1 MQTSYKLITN
11 CRICDSSKIDSILSL
26 GNQPLANALR
36 EAGDSTEEIYIPL
49 EIIRCD
55 NCTAVQLSVNVD
67 PDIMFKEYFWVTGT
81 TKTATDHLE
90 KLSTS
95 ISKRCIKR
103 NPSLLEVG
111 SNDGSLLKILK
122 ERDFGQLYGVD
133 PAKNIVDLI
142 NEPEIIFYTDFFN
155 YSFTKNFTE
164 SNGNVDI
171 VVARNVFSHVPDLV
185 NCLKGVANLLTE
197 DGLFVIEFHE
207 ATKILTEI
215 HYDSIYHEHTFYHS
229 IKSISEA
236 AKIAGLNPFDIEI
249 SPISGGSFIL
259 FFSKK
264 LKEKTTSLIEYEIS
278 ENKSGVLTI
287 QKWQEFA
294 KKSLKNLEDVR
305 EYLNKNSGRKICGFG
320 ASARSST
327 LVNAIGNECQNI
339 VGIADNNSLKQGK
352 VSPGMHLQ
360 IESPKKLIAS
370 NIDIVVVFP
379 FNFEKEIISFLK
391 DTLNWSGEVY
401 LPLPNEPRVIKI

>member
-1 MQTSYKLITN
+1 LQKSYKLITN
-11 CRICDSSKIDSILSL
+11 CRICDSSKIDSILNL

-36 EAGDSTEEIYIPL
+36 EADDTTEEIYIPL

-55 NCTAVQLSVNVD
+55 NCTTVQLSVNVD

-90 KLSTS
+90 KLSTL
-95 ISKRCIKR
+95 ISKRCIKI

-122 ERDFGQLYGVD
+122 ENDFGQLYGVD
-133 PAKNIVDLI
+133 PAKNIVESI
-142 NEPEIIFYTDFFN
+142 NEPDIIFYTDFFN
-155 YSFTKNFTE
+155 YSFTENFTRL
-164 SNGNVDI
+164 NGNVDI

-185 NCLKGVANLLTE
+185 NCLKGVANLLTD

-264 LKEKTTSLIEYEIS
+264 LKEKTPILIGHEIS

-294 KKSLKNLEDVR
+294 KKSLKNIEDVR
-305 EYLNKNSGRKICGFG
+305 EYLNSNLGRKICGFG

-327 LVNAIGNECQNI
+327 LVNAIGSECQNI
-339 VGIADNNSLKQGK
+339 VGIADNNPLKQGK
-352 VSPGMHLQ
+352 LSPSIHLQ
-360 IESPKKLIAS
+360 IESPKKLITS
-370 NIDIVVVFP
+370 DVDIVIVFP
-379 FNFEKEIISFLK
+379 FNFEKEIIIFLEE
-391 DTLNWSGEVY
+391 TLDWSGEVY
-401 LPLPNEPRVIKI
+401 LPLPNAPRVLKI

>member
-1 MQTSYKLITN
+1 MQKSYKLITN
-11 CRICDSSKIDSILSL
+11 CRICDSSKIDSILNL

-36 EAGDSTEEIYIPL
+36 EADDTTEEIYIPL

-55 NCTAVQLSVNVD
+55 NCTTVQLSVNVD

-90 KLSTS
+90 KLSTF
-95 ISKRCIKR
+95 ISKRCIKS

-122 ERDFGQLYGVD
+122 ENDFGQLYGVD
-133 PAKNIVDLI
+133 PAKNIVESI

-155 YSFTKNFTE
+155 YSFTKNFTRL
-164 SNGNVDI
+164 NGNVDI

-185 NCLKGVANLLTE
+185 NCLKGVANLLTD

-264 LKEKTTSLIEYEIS
+264 LKEKTPILMGYEIS

-294 KKSLKNLEDVR
+294 KKSLKNIEDVR
-305 EYLNKNSGRKICGFG
+305 EYLNNNLGRKICGFG

-327 LVNAIGNECQNI
+327 LVNTIGSECQNI
-339 VGIADNNSLKQGK
+339 VGIADNNPLKQGK
-352 VSPGMHLQ
+352 LSPGIHLQ
-360 IESPKKLIAS
+360 IESPKKLITS
-370 NIDIVVVFP
+370 DVDIVIVFP
-379 FNFEKEIISFLK
+379 FNFEKEIITFLEE
-391 DTLNWSGEVY
+391 TLDWSGEVY
-401 LPLPNEPRVIKI
+401 LPLPNAPRVLKI

>member
-90 KLSTS
+90 KLSTY

-197 DGLFVIEFHE
+197 DGLFVVEFHE

-264 LKEKTTSLIEYEIS
+264 LKEKTTSLIGYEIS

-327 LVNAIGNECQNI
+327 LVNAIGNECLNI

-360 IESPKKLIAS
+360 IESPRKLIVS
-370 NIDIVVVFP
+370 DIDIVVVFP

>member
-1 MQTSYKLITN
+1 MQKSYKLITN
-11 CRICDSSKIDSILSL
+11 CRICDSSKIDSILNL

-36 EAGDSTEEIYIPL
+36 EIDDLTEEIYIPL

-55 NCTAVQLSVNVD
+55 NCTTVQLSVNVD

-264 LKEKTTSLIEYEIS
+264 LKVKTTSLMGYEVS

-294 KKSLKNLEDVR
+294 KKSSKNLEDVR

-327 LVNAIGNECQNI
+327 LVNAIGNECQSI

-352 VSPGMHLQ
+352 ISPGMHLQ
-360 IESPKKLIAS
+360 IESPKKLITS
-370 NIDIVVVFP
+370 DVDIVIVFP
-379 FNFEKEIISFLK
+379 FNFEKEIITFLK
-391 DTLNWSGEVY
+391 DVLDWSGEVY
-401 LPLPNEPRVIKI
+401 LPLPNAPRVLKI

>member
-1 MQTSYKLITN
+1 MQKSYKLITN
-11 CRICDSSKIDSILSL
+11 CRICDSSKIDSILNL

-36 EAGDSTEEIYIPL
+36 EADDTTEEIYIPL

-55 NCTAVQLSVNVD
+55 NCTTVQLSVNVD

-90 KLSTS
+90 KLSTL
-95 ISKRCIKR
+95 ISKRCIKI

-122 ERDFGQLYGVD
+122 ENDFGQLYGVD
-133 PAKNIVDLI
+133 PAKNIVESI
-142 NEPEIIFYTDFFN
+142 NEPDIIFYTDFFN
-155 YSFTKNFTE
+155 YSFTENFTRL
-164 SNGNVDI
+164 NGNVDI

-185 NCLKGVANLLTE
+185 NCLKGVANLLTD

-264 LKEKTTSLIEYEIS
+264 LKEKTPILIGHEIS

-294 KKSLKNLEDVR
+294 KKSLKNIEDVR
-305 EYLNKNSGRKICGFG
+305 EYLNSNLGRKICGFG

-327 LVNAIGNECQNI
+327 LVNAIGSECQNI
-339 VGIADNNSLKQGK
+339 VGIADNNPLKQGK
-352 VSPGMHLQ
+352 LSPSIHLQ
-360 IESPKKLIAS
+360 IESPKKLITS
-370 NIDIVVVFP
+370 DVDIVIVFP
-379 FNFEKEIISFLK
+379 FNFEKEIIIFLEE
-391 DTLNWSGEVY
+391 TLDWSGEVY
-401 LPLPNEPRVIKI
+401 LPLPNAPRVLKI

>member
-1 MQTSYKLITN
+1 LQKSYKLITN
-11 CRICDSSKIDSILSL
+11 CRICDSAKIDSILNL

-36 EAGDSTEEIYIPL
+36 EADDTTEEIYIPL
-49 EIIRCD
+49 EIVRCD
-55 NCTAVQLSVNVD
+55 NCTTVQLSVNVD

-81 TKTATDHLE
+81 TKTATDHLK
-90 KLSTS
+90 KLSTF
-95 ISKRCIKR
+95 ISKRCIKS

-122 ERDFGQLYGVD
+122 ENDFGQLYGVD
-133 PAKNIVDLI
+133 PAKNIVESI

-155 YSFTKNFTE
+155 YSFTENFTRL
-164 SNGNVDI
+164 NGNVDI

-185 NCLKGVANLLTE
+185 NCLKGVANLLTD

-264 LKEKTTSLIEYEIS
+264 LKEKTPNLMGYEIS

-294 KKSLKNLEDVR
+294 KKSLKNIEDVR
-305 EYLNKNSGRKICGFG
+305 EYLNNNLGRKICGFG

-327 LVNAIGNECQNI
+327 LVNAIGSECQNI
-339 VGIADNNSLKQGK
+339 VGIADNNPLKQGK
-352 VSPGMHLQ
+352 LSPGIHLQ
-360 IESPKKLIAS
+360 IESPKKLITS
-370 NIDIVVVFP
+370 DVDIVIVFP
-379 FNFEKEIISFLK
+379 FNFEKEIIIFLEE
-391 DTLNWSGEVY
+391 TLDWSGEVY
-401 LPLPNEPRVIKI
+401 LPLPNAPRVLKI

>member
-1 MQTSYKLITN
+1 MRRSYKLITN
-11 CRICDSSKIDSILSL
+11 CRICDSSKIDSILNL

-36 EAGDSTEEIYIPL
+36 EINDLTEEIYIPL
-49 EIIRCD
+49 EIIRCN
-55 NCTAVQLSVNVD
+55 NCTTVQLSVNVD

-90 KLSTS
+90 KLSTF
-95 ISKRCIKR
+95 ISKRCVKR

-122 ERDFGQLYGVD
+122 RRDFGQLYGVD
-133 PAKNIVDLI
+133 PAKNIVDSI
-142 NEPEIIFYTDFFN
+142 NESEIIFYTDFFDYN
-155 YSFTKNFTE
+155 FTNSFTE

-185 NCLKGVANLLTE
+185 SCLKGVANLLVE
-197 DGLFVIEFHE
+197 DGLFIMEFHE

-236 AKIAGLNPFDIEI
+236 AKIAGLNPFDIEV

-264 LKEKTTSLIEYEIS
+264 LKEKTTNLIEHEIS
-278 ENKSGVLTI
+278 ENNSGVLTF
-287 QKWQEFA
+287 QKWEEFA
-294 KKSLKNLEDVR
+294 KRSLKNIEDIR
-305 EYLNKNSGRKICGFG
+305 EYLSKNTDRRVCGFG

-327 LVNAIGNECQNI
+327 LVNAIGSGCQNI
-339 VGIADNNSLKQGK
+339 VGIADNNTLKQGK

-360 IESPKKLIAS
+360 IESAKKLITS

-379 FNFEKEIISFLK
+379 FNFEEEIISFLK
-391 DTLNWSGEVY
+391 NTLNWSGEVY
-401 LPLPNEPRVIKI
+401 LPLPNAPRVIQI

>member
-1 MQTSYKLITN
+1 MQKSYKLITN
-11 CRICDSSKIDSILSL
+11 CRICDSSKIDSILNL

-36 EAGDSTEEIYIPL
+36 EADDTTEEIYIPL

-55 NCTAVQLSVNVD
+55 NCTTVQLSVNVD

-90 KLSTS
+90 KLSTL
-95 ISKRCIKR
+95 ISKRCIKI

-122 ERDFGQLYGVD
+122 ENDFGQLYGVD
-133 PAKNIVDLI
+133 PAKNIVESI

-155 YSFTKNFTE
+155 YSFTENFTRL
-164 SNGNVDI
+164 NGNVDI

-185 NCLKGVANLLTE
+185 NCLKGVANLLTD

-264 LKEKTTSLIEYEIS
+264 LKEKTPILIGHEIS

-294 KKSLKNLEDVR
+294 KKSLKNIEDVR
-305 EYLNKNSGRKICGFG
+305 EYLNSNLGRKICGFG

-327 LVNAIGNECQNI
+327 LVNAIGSECQNI
-339 VGIADNNSLKQGK
+339 VGIADNNPLKQGK
-352 VSPGMHLQ
+352 LSPSIHLQ
-360 IESPKKLIAS
+360 IESPKKLITS
-370 NIDIVVVFP
+370 DVDIVIVFP
-379 FNFEKEIISFLK
+379 FNFEKEIIIFLK
-391 DTLNWSGEVY
+391 ETLGWSGEVY
-401 LPLPNEPRVIKI
+401 LPLPNAPRVLKI

>member
-1 MQTSYKLITN
+1 MQKSYKLITN
-11 CRICDSSKIDSILSL
+11 CRICDSAKIDSILNL

-36 EAGDSTEEIYIPL
+36 EADDTTEEIYIPL
-49 EIIRCD
+49 EIVRCD
-55 NCTAVQLSVNVD
+55 NCTTVQLSVNVD

-81 TKTATDHLE
+81 TKTATDHLK
-90 KLSTS
+90 KLSTF
-95 ISKRCIKR
+95 ISKRCIKS

-122 ERDFGQLYGVD
+122 ENDFGQLYGVD
-133 PAKNIVDLI
+133 PAKNIVESI

-155 YSFTKNFTE
+155 YSFTENFTRL
-164 SNGNVDI
+164 NGNVDI

-185 NCLKGVANLLTE
+185 NCLKGVANLLTD

-264 LKEKTTSLIEYEIS
+264 LKEKTPNLMGYEIS

-294 KKSLKNLEDVR
+294 KKSLKNIEDVR
-305 EYLNKNSGRKICGFG
+305 EYLNNNLGRKICGFG

-327 LVNAIGNECQNI
+327 LVNAIGSECQNI
-339 VGIADNNSLKQGK
+339 VGIADNNPLKQGK
-352 VSPGMHLQ
+352 LSPGIHLQ
-360 IESPKKLIAS
+360 IESPKKLITS
-370 NIDIVVVFP
+370 DVDIVIVFP
-379 FNFEKEIISFLK
+379 FNFEKEIIIFLEE
-391 DTLNWSGEVY
+391 TLDWSGEVY
-401 LPLPNEPRVIKI
+401 LPLPNAPRVLKI

>member
-1 MQTSYKLITN
+1 MQKSYKLITN
-11 CRICDSSKIDSILSL
+11 CRICDSSKIESILNL

-36 EAGDSTEEIYIPL
+36 ETNDLTEEIYIPL
-49 EIIRCD
+49 EIIRCN
-55 NCTAVQLSVNVD
+55 NCTTVQLSVNVD

-90 KLSTS
+90 KLSTF
-95 ISKRCIKR
+95 ISKRCVKR

-122 ERDFGQLYGVD
+122 KRDFGQLYGVD
-133 PAKNIVDLI
+133 PAKNIVDSI
-142 NEPEIIFYTDFFN
+142 NESEIIFYTDFFDYN
-155 YSFTKNFTE
+155 FTNSFTE

-171 VVARNVFSHVPDLV
+171 VIARNVFSHVPDLV
-185 NCLKGVANLLTE
+185 NCLKGVANLLVE
-197 DGLFVIEFHE
+197 DGLFIMEFHE

-236 AKIAGLNPFDIEI
+236 AKIAGLNPFDIEV

-264 LKEKTTSLIEYEIS
+264 LKEKTTNLIEYEIS
-278 ENKSGVLTI
+278 ENNSGVLTF
-287 QKWQEFA
+287 QKWEEFA
-294 KKSLKNLEDVR
+294 KRSLKNIEDIR
-305 EYLNKNSGRKICGFG
+305 EYLSKNTDRRVCGFG

-327 LVNAIGNECQNI
+327 LVNAIGSGCQNI
-339 VGIADNNSLKQGK
+339 VGIADNNTLKQGK

-360 IESPKKLIAS
+360 IESAKKLITS

-379 FNFEKEIISFLK
+379 FNFEEEIISFLK
-391 DTLNWSGEVY
+391 NTLNWSGEVY
-401 LPLPNEPRVIKI
+401 LPLPNAPRVIQI

>member
-1 MQTSYKLITN
+1 MQKSYKLITN
-11 CRICDSSKIDSILSL
+11 CRICDSSKIDSILNL

-36 EAGDSTEEIYIPL
+36 EIDDLTEEIYIPL

-55 NCTAVQLSVNVD
+55 NCTTVQLSVNVD

-155 YSFTKNFTE
+155 YSFTNNFTE
-164 SNGNVDI
+164 SKGNVDI

-185 NCLKGVANLLTE
+185 NCLKGVANLLVE
-197 DGLFVIEFHE
+197 DGLFIMEFHE

-264 LKEKTTSLIEYEIS
+264 FKEKTNNLIAQEVS
-278 ENKSGVLTI
+278 ENNSGVLTI
-287 QKWQEFA
+287 QKWGEFA
-294 KKSLKNLEDVR
+294 KKSLKSLEDIR
-305 EYLNKNSGRKICGFG
+305 EYLNKNTDRKLCGFG

-327 LVNAIGNECQNI
+327 LVNAIGSECQNI
-339 VGIADNNSLKQGK
+339 IGIADNNPLKQGK

-370 NIDIVVVFP
+370 DIDIVIVFP

-391 DTLNWSGEVY
+391 DTLNWSGEIY
-401 LPLPNEPRVIKI
+401 LPLPNTPRIINI

>member
-1 MQTSYKLITN
+1 MQKSYKLITN
-11 CRICDSSKIDSILSL
+11 CRICDSSKIDSILNL

-36 EAGDSTEEIYIPL
+36 EADDTTEEIYIPL

-55 NCTAVQLSVNVD
+55 NCTTVQLSVNVD

-90 KLSTS
+90 KLSTF
-95 ISKRCIKR
+95 ISKRCIKS

-122 ERDFGQLYGVD
+122 ENDFGQLYGVD
-133 PAKNIVDLI
+133 PAKNIVESI

-155 YSFTKNFTE
+155 YSFTENFTRL
-164 SNGNVDI
+164 NGNVDI

-185 NCLKGVANLLTE
+185 NCLKGVANLLTD

-264 LKEKTTSLIEYEIS
+264 LKEKTPNLMGYEIS

-294 KKSLKNLEDVR
+294 KKSLKNIEDVR
-305 EYLNKNSGRKICGFG
+305 EYLNNNLGRKICGFG

-327 LVNAIGNECQNI
+327 LVNAIGSECQNI
-339 VGIADNNSLKQGK
+339 VGIADNNPLKQGK
-352 VSPGMHLQ
+352 LSPGIHLQ
-360 IESPKKLIAS
+360 IESPKKLITS
-370 NIDIVVVFP
+370 DVDIVIVFP
-379 FNFEKEIISFLK
+379 FNFEKEIIIFLEE
-391 DTLNWSGEVY
+391 TLDWSGEVY
-401 LPLPNEPRVIKI
+401 LPLPNVPRVLKI

>member
-1 MQTSYKLITN
+1 LQKSYKLITN
-11 CRICDSSKIDSILSL
+11 CRICDSAKIDSILNL

-36 EAGDSTEEIYIPL
+36 EADDTTEEIYIPL
-49 EIIRCD
+49 EIVRCD
-55 NCTAVQLSVNVD
+55 NCTTVQLSVNVD

-81 TKTATDHLE
+81 TKTATDHLK
-90 KLSTS
+90 KLSTF
-95 ISKRCIKR
+95 ISKRCIKS

-122 ERDFGQLYGVD
+122 ENEFGQLYGVD
-133 PAKNIVDLI
+133 PAKNIVESI

-155 YSFTKNFTE
+155 YSFTENFTRL
-164 SNGNVDI
+164 NGNVDI
-171 VVARNVFSHVPDLV
+171 IVARNVFSHVPDLV
-185 NCLKGVANLLTE
+185 NCLKGVANLLTD

-264 LKEKTTSLIEYEIS
+264 LKVKTISLMGYEIS
-278 ENKSGVLTI
+278 ENKSGVLTL

-294 KKSLKNLEDVR
+294 KKSLKNLEDIR
-305 EYLNKNSGRKICGFG
+305 EYLNKNSGKNICGFG

-327 LVNAIGNECQNI
+327 LINAIGNDCQNI

-352 VSPGMHLQ
+352 ISPGLHLQ
-360 IESPKKLIAS
+360 IESPKKLITFDV
-370 NIDIVVVFP
+370 DIVIVFP
-379 FNFEKEIISFLK
+379 FNFEKEIITFLK
-391 DTLNWSGEVY
+391 KTIDWSGEVY
-401 LPLPNEPRVIKI
+401 LPLPNAPRVLKI

>member
-1 MQTSYKLITN
+1 MQKSYKLITN
-11 CRICDSSKIDSILSL
+11 CRICDSSKIDSILNL

-36 EAGDSTEEIYIPL
+36 EADDTTEEIYIPL

-55 NCTAVQLSVNVD
+55 NCTTVQLSVNVD

-81 TKTATDHLE
+81 TKTATDHLK
-90 KLSTS
+90 KLSTF
-95 ISKRCIKR
+95 ISKRCIKS

-122 ERDFGQLYGVD
+122 ENDFGQLYGVD
-133 PAKNIVDLI
+133 PAKNIVESI

-155 YSFTKNFTE
+155 YSFTENFTRL
-164 SNGNVDI
+164 NGNVDI

-185 NCLKGVANLLTE
+185 NCLKGVANLLTD

-229 IKSISEA
+229 IKSVSEA

-264 LKEKTTSLIEYEIS
+264 LKEKTPILIGHEIS

-294 KKSLKNLEDVR
+294 KKSLKNIEDVR
-305 EYLNKNSGRKICGFG
+305 EYLNNNLGRKICGFG

-327 LVNAIGNECQNI
+327 LVNAIGSECQNI
-339 VGIADNNSLKQGK
+339 VGIADNNPLKQGK
-352 VSPGMHLQ
+352 LSPGIHLQ
-360 IESPKKLIAS
+360 IESPKKLITS
-370 NIDIVVVFP
+370 DVDIVIVFP
-379 FNFEKEIISFLK
+379 FNFEKEIIIFLEE
-391 DTLNWSGEVY
+391 TLDWSGEVY
-401 LPLPNEPRVIKI
+401 LPLPNVPRVLKI